1 MRGGCGVFYL
11 LATVLFSLVVAL
23 FAMQNATTVTVSLGF
38 WHVEASLALVVIGA
52 AALGIL
58 AALPIWI
65 MMQVQLRF
73 RLRKTNNRLKE
84 LEQDLSELRK
94 TAGSGTLKPK
104 TEASVKTSDVKKEE

>member
-1 MRGGCGVFYL
+1 MRGVNGVFYL

-23 FAMQNATTVTVSLGF
+23 FAMQNAATVTVSLGF

-58 AALPIWI
+58 AAMPIWI

-73 RLRKTNNRLKE
+73 RLRKSNNRLKE
-84 LEQDLSELRK
+84 LEQELSELRK
-94 TAGSGTLKPK
+94 RSGTDALKPAAEAAAK
-104 TEASVKTSDVKKEE
+104 TPDAKKEE

>member
-1 MRGGCGVFYL
+1 MFYL

-23 FAMQNATTVTVSLGF
+23 FAMQNATTVTVSFGF

-84 LEQDLSELRK
+84 LEQELLELRK
-94 TAGSGTLKPK
+94 TAGNVALKPAMESSAK
-104 TEASVKTSDVKKEE
+104 PLDAKKEE

>member
-1 MRGGCGVFYL
+1 MVYL

-65 MMQVQLRF
+65 MMQVKLRF

-84 LEQDLSELRK
+84 LEQEISELRK
-94 TAGSGTLKPK
+94 TAWNSVLKPT
-104 TEASVKTSDVKKEE
+104 TESSEKKPDAKKEE